1 MVFVTE
7 RTTRGGSS
15 VSKFAGSCFR
25 NTLVIARTGFC
36 FFWRFRE
43 SSNSCGSIQA
53 RQRKTCREEDG
64 QSPTT
69 WTCISLPSKNHHL
82 FMATSARK
90 TLDHPDCKAAREN
103 LVELADMLA
112 FNAHLKASSSLP
124 ADTDLSESEQKQLQ
138 DQVSSHFTPVG
149 APILVSPTDH
159 RSMIC

>member
-1 MVFVTE
+1 
-7 RTTRGGSS
+7 
-15 VSKFAGSCFR
+15 
-25 NTLVIARTGFC
+25 
-36 FFWRFRE
+36 
-43 SSNSCGSIQA
+43 
-53 RQRKTCREEDG
+53 
-64 QSPTT
+64 
-69 WTCISLPSKNHHL
+69 
-82 FMATSARK
+82 MATSARK